1 MCATNGKMLLPLSRI
16 MLFYIGKKRIIKKIY
31 RIWQLN

>member
-16 MLFYIGKKRIIKKIY
+16 MLFYIGKKRIIKKDIEY
-31 RIWQLN
+31 GN